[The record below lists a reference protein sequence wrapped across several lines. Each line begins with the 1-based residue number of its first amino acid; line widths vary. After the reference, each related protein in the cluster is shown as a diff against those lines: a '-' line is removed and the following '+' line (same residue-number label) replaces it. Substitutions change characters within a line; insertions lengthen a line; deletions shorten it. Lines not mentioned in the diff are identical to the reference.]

1 MSINTKQ
8 LRELVIQPVLE
19 SLEAGGIPYSEA
31 ARELLLMIAAHESKM
46 GHYIRQVG
54 CTDGVG
60 AYGIYQIE
68 LATESDAWVN
78 YINYREE
85 LATESD
91 AWSNYINY
99 RDNLGKSMSSFIK
112 GIDTTKREPS
122 RLLTCDLAYQTAIAR
137 VILYRAPE
145 KLPEVRDYEGM
156 AKYCKKYWNTE
167 LGKATWEDYLYAYKK
182 YYGGGY

>member
-19 SLEAGGIPYSEA
+19 SLEAGGIPYSEV

-60 AYGIYQIE
+60 AYDIYQIE
-68 LATESDAWVN
+68 LATESD
-78 YINYREE
+78 
-85 LATESD
+85 T
-91 AWSNYINY
+91 WSNYINY

-112 GIDTTKREPS
+112 SIDTTKRVPN

-145 KLPEVRDYEGM
+145 KLPEVGDYKGM